1 MPASSLFPDQQLWVA
16 GSGGGEAIHI
26 ISADSTVSGGTS
38 GYDLSTILAGNP
50 NLNAPRDIVLDTVND
65 RFFFVDSDV
74 TSGDNRIYQGSISQV
89 LANPGAP
96 ALTILY
102 EDNGIDADASMRTL
116 SVDTENDIIYFDN
129 GTTFNKIGYDAPLQ
143 TATMLAD
150 LGPGNF
156 ITQVTIDYVHGE
168 VYLASSRVDS
178 FFGVDF
184 VEDNFIYQATGLSAA
199 STSLAFNPLVFSPND
214 AAYGDPDI
222 PVIPG
227 AFPVEHGTIRGID
240 IDPVTRTLYITTGT
254 VNVDSSTDQDF
265 SEITTYYGG
274 IFSYSVAANPSGAYG
289 TVFQQDGVNGP
300 TGQLYYTEVD
310 PATSRYYVVDETNG
324 QIWQGST
331 AGGTPTL
338 FATLPAGMTPQ
349 GLELISAPVLT
360 GVATGGAAVE
370 SAGAG
375 SGQSSAAAALA
386 AIDVFDIDTAG
397 QSDQLAGARVRISAG
412 FGTSPGAT
420 ELLTINGA
428 TSGTINGIAY
438 GYDDATGLLT
448 LSGVASFDD
457 YEAALSLVAYSIS
470 GDNPDD
476 YGASPT
482 RTLSYQTFDGLLYSD
497 TVEATV
503 AVVDTN
509 DAPVA
514 PATGTVST
522 IEGSPSAAQAIGA
535 SDVDSLALSYAE
547 KPGFAAAHGDVTFD
561 QANGTYTYT
570 PDPDYSGA
578 DSFTIL
584 ISDGEG
590 GTAEQVVTVTV
601 ISTNDD
607 PTAPAAAN
615 VTTAEDTA
623 SAAQAIGASDPDGD
637 PLTYSV
643 KPGFA
648 PAHGTVSFDQANGT
662 YTYTPAANY
671 NGSDSFTILIDD
683 GQGGTAE
690 QSVSVT
696 VTPVND
702 APTAPSSGSVTTAE
716 DAASAAQAIGASD
729 IEGDSLSYTVKT
741 GFGPAHGSVSFD
753 QAAGTYT
760 YTPAANYN
768 GSDSFT
774 ILVSD
779 GHGGTAEQVV
789 SVTVTPVNDA
799 PTAPSTG
806 SVTTAEDSPSA
817 ARPINAS
824 DVDGDT
830 LTYSVKPG
838 FAPAHGSVSFNQAA
852 GTYTYTPAAN
862 YNGADSFTIRVDDG
876 HGGIVEQAIAVTVT
890 PANDA
895 PTGVTGTLEVE
906 EFPNNGTVVGTVVAQ
921 DPDSSSFTYSLVN
934 DAGGR
939 FDISSSGVVTV
950 ENGLLIDYE
959 QQSSHTIRVQV
970 NDGQGGVSQFDM
982 VVAVE
987 DDHGEFVIGDGAAN
1001 NMLGGIETDIFVGGL
1016 GNDTLNGAGGNDV
1029 IAGDNG
1035 LFETAADGNDILSG
1049 GAGNDILTGNG
1060 GNDQLNGGTGLD
1072 QLLGGSGNDR
1082 IDGGD
1087 DADQLTGDAGNDVF
1101 VFRKGEAHGD
1111 VITDFDGNGRFAGDS
1126 IVLQGYA
1133 AGTSFSHVNGDV
1145 WKINDHGFVE
1155 YVTIQGPGTVHS
1167 TDFVFVP

>member
-1 MPASSLFPDQQLWVA
+1 MSWGRNMPASSLFPDQQLWVA
-16 GSGGGEAIHI
+16 GSGGGEALHI

-38 GYDLSTILAGNP
+38 GYDVSTILAGNP
-50 NLNAPRDIVLDTVND
+50 NLNAPRDIVLDTIND

-89 LANPGAP
+89 LASPGAP

-102 EDNGIDADASMRTL
+102 EDDGVDADASMRTL

-129 GTTFNKIGYDAPLQ
+129 GTTFNKILYDVPLQ
-143 TATMLAD
+143 TATVLAD
-150 LGPGNF
+150 LGPDNF

-168 VYLASSRVDS
+168 VYLASSRVES

-199 STSLAFNPLVFSPND
+199 ATSLSFNPLVFSPD
-214 AAYGDPDI
+214 DSAYGDPDI
-222 PVIPG
+222 PAIPG

-254 VNVDSSTDQDF
+254 VNIDSSTDQDF

-310 PATSRYYVVDETNG
+310 PATGRYYVVDETNG

-338 FATLPAGMTPQ
+338 FAALPAGMTPQ

-360 GVATGGAAVE
+360 GVASGGAAVE
-370 SAGAG
+370 STGAG
-375 SGQSSAAAALA
+375 SGQSGAAAALA
-386 AIDVFDIDTAG
+386 AIDAFDIDTAG

-420 ELLTINGA
+420 ELLTINGT
-428 TSGTINGIAY
+428 TSGTTNGIAY
-438 GYDDATGLLT
+438 SYDGATGLLT

-457 YEAALSLVAYSIS
+457 YETALSLVAYSIS
-470 GDNPDD
+470 GDNPDH
-476 YGASPT
+476 YGASPA

-503 AVVDTN
+503 SVVDTN

-514 PATGTVST
+514 PAAAAVST
-522 IEGSPSAAQAIGA
+522 IEGSPSTAQAIGA
-535 SDVDSLALSYAE
+535 SDVDSLVLTYAE
-547 KPGFAAAHGDVTFD
+547 KPGFGAAHGEVTFD
-561 QANGTYTYT
+561 QANGTYVYT

-590 GTAEQVVTVTV
+590 GTAEQVVTVNV
-601 ISTNDD
+601 VSTNDD
-607 PTAPAAAN
+607 PTAPVTAN
-615 VTTAEDTA
+615 VTTAEDIA
-623 SAAQAIGASDPDGD
+623 SAAQEIGASDPDGD

-648 PAHGTVSFDQANGT
+648 PAHGAVSFDQANGT

-671 NGSDSFTILIDD
+671 NGTDSFTILIDD

-702 APTAPSSGSVTTAE
+702 APTAPA
-716 DAASAAQAIGASD
+716 
-729 IEGDSLSYTVKT
+729 
-741 GFGPAHGSVSFD
+741 
-753 QAAGTYT
+753 
-760 YTPAANYN
+760 
-768 GSDSFT
+768 
-774 ILVSD
+774 
-779 GHGGTAEQVV
+779 
-789 SVTVTPVNDA
+789 
-799 PTAPSTG
+799 TG

-817 ARPINAS
+817 ARPINAT

-838 FAPAHGSVSFNQAA
+838 FAPAYGSVSFNQAA

-862 YNGADSFTIRVDDG
+862 YNGTDSFTIRVDDG

-906 EFPNNGTVVGTVVAQ
+906 EFPNNGTLVGTVVAQ
-921 DPDSSSFTYSLVN
+921 DPDSSSFTYSLVD

-939 FDISSSGVVTV
+939 FDISTSGVVTV

-1001 NMLGGIETDIFVGGL
+1001 TMVGGIETDIFVGGL

-1035 LFETAADGNDILSG
+1035 LFETAADASDLLSG
-1049 GAGNDILTGNG
+1049 GAGNDILAGNG

-1087 DADQLTGDAGNDVF
+1087 DADQLTGGAGNDVF
-1101 VFRKGEAHGD
+1101 VFRKGEAHGE

-1133 AGTSFSHVNGDV
+1133 AGTSFSHVSGDV

-1167 TDFVFVP
+1167 TDYVFVP